1 MRSALLFILVLYIGP
16 VSAQKNS
23 SELATQFESLKWLE
37 GKWQR
42 TNVKPGIKAHEEWHA
57 AAHDEFKGL
66 GVTMKESD
74 TVFLEKIKIVKKD
87 GNIYYV
93 ADVRENRAPVYF
105 KFTSLTSHG
114 FICENPE
121 HDFPKKIEYRL
132 SKSDLTVTISA
143 GGKSEGYLFTR
154 L

>member
-1 MRSALLFILVLYIGP
+1 MRRGFLLIFVCYIGS
-16 VSAQKNS
+16 VSAQKNT
-23 SELATQFESLKWLE
+23 SELAIQFESLKWLE

-57 AAHDEFKGL
+57 GALNEFKGL
-66 GVTMKESD
+66 GVTMKEND
-74 TVFLEKIKIVKKD
+74 TMFLEKIKIVMKE

-93 ADVRENRAPVYF
+93 ADVRENQAPVYF
-105 KFTSLTSHG
+105 KFTSITPQG
-114 FICENPE
+114 FICENPG

-143 GGKSEGYLFTR
+143 GTKSEGYLFTR

>member
-1 MRSALLFILVLYIGP
+1 MRRAYLFIFVFYVGS

-23 SELATQFESLKWLE
+23 SDLAIQFESLKWLE

-42 TNVKPGIKAHEEWHA
+42 TNVKPGVKAHEEWHP
-57 AAHDEFKGL
+57 AAHDEFQGL

-74 TVFLEKIKIVKKD
+74 TVFLEKIKIIMKD

-93 ADVRENRAPVYF
+93 ADVRENQAPVYF
-105 KFTSLTSHG
+105 KFTSITPHG

-143 GGKSEGYLFTR
+143 GSKSQGYFFTR